1 MDIWNI
7 IYLLAG
13 LVILIVGG
21 EFLVRGASNIATSL
35 HISPLVVGLTIVA
48 FGTSAPELFISV
60 KAALAG
66 STQISMGNVVGSN
79 ICNLA
84 LVLGVTAICY
94 PIAVSDSSIKIDWM
108 MAMGSSIL
116 LYFFIA
122 NDHIVNNYEGII
134 LFIIVMGY
142 TYFLID
148 DARKNAKEKKA
159 NDLELSEKDRV
170 PSLSKNELI
179 KQIIFIIVGAF
190 GLYLGSEW
198 FVNGARG
205 IALAFG
211 VDETLIGLTIVALGT
226 SLPELVAST
235 IAAFKKESDLAIGN
249 LLGSSIFNILSILGI
264 TSIIKTINVPTII
277 LERDIFWMLGITLLV
292 LPMMI
297 YKRTIGRW
305 EGGILLVAYGSYIY
319 VLAQSV

>member
-66 STQISMGNVVGSN
+66 STQISIGNVVGSN
-79 ICNLA
+79 ICNLT
-84 LVLGVTAICY
+84 LVLGFTAVCY
-94 PIAVSDSSIKIDWM
+94 PIAVSKSSVKVDWM

-122 NDHIVNNYEGII
+122 KDQIVNTYEGII
-134 LFIIVMGY
+134 LFIIVVAY

-148 DARKNAKEKKA
+148 NARKDAKEKKA
-159 NDLELSEKDRV
+159 QDLEKSEEEQI

-179 KQIIFIIVGAF
+179 KQIIFIVLGAF

-198 FVNGARG
+198 FVDGAKG
-205 IALAFG
+205 IAQEFG

-226 SLPELVAST
+226 SLPELVASS

-264 TSIIKTINVPTII
+264 TSIIKTINVPSII
-277 LERDIFWMLGITLLV
+277 LERDIFWMLGITLLI
-292 LPMMI
+292 LPMML
-297 YKRTIGRW
+297 YKRKIARW
-305 EGGILLVAYGSYIY
+305 EGGILLVVYASYIY